1 MENTGGKDFNGYF
14 QYLLDPDSADDTAF
28 VRGITN
34 TNPGFLTSGW
44 IGNYIYDGPKATISS
59 PAHGIAWTKD

>member
-1 MENTGGKDFNGYF
+1 MENTGEKDFNGYF

-44 IGNYIYDGPKATISS
+44 IGNYIYDGPKAAISS
-59 PAHGIAWTKD
+59 PAHGIA